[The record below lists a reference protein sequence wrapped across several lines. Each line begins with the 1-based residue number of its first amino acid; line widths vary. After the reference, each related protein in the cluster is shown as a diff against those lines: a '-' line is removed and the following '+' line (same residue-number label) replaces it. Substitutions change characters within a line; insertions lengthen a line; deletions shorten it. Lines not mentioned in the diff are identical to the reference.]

1 MNEDDYKNLIS
12 TYQRKSMDLFTQL
25 VVAETKVE
33 MLDAQLREAK
43 LYIQKLENGVED
55 PQEEGNYEQSSLN
68 KFNITRYIT
77 RYSRYI
83 PP

>member
-43 LYIQKLENGVED
+43 LHIQRLENGLED
-55 PQEEGNYEQSSLN
+55 SQEEGNYE
-68 KFNITRYIT
+68 
-77 RYSRYI
+77 
-83 PP
+83 

>member
-55 PQEEGNYEQSSLN
+55 PQEEGNYE
-68 KFNITRYIT
+68 
-77 RYSRYI
+77 
-83 PP
+83 

>member
-55 PQEEGNYEQSSLN
+55 SQEEVNYE
-68 KFNITRYIT
+68 
-77 RYSRYI
+77 
-83 PP
+83 

>member
-33 MLDAQLREAK
+33 MLDAQLREAR
-43 LYIQKLENGVED
+43 LRIQQLEDKEED
-55 PQEEGNYEQSSLN
+55 SQKDSEYE
-68 KFNITRYIT
+68 
-77 RYSRYI
+77 
-83 PP
+83 

>member
-1 MNEDDYKNLIS
+1 MNEEDYKNLIS

-43 LYIQKLENGVED
+43 LRIQQLENETKNSHED
-55 PQEEGNYEQSSLN
+55 SEYA
-68 KFNITRYIT
+68 
-77 RYSRYI
+77 
-83 PP
+83 

>member
-33 MLDAQLREAK
+33 MLDAQLREAR
-43 LYIQKLENGVED
+43 LRIQQLENKKED
-55 PQEEGNYEQSSLN
+55 SQKDSEYE
-68 KFNITRYIT
+68 
-77 RYSRYI
+77 
-83 PP
+83 

>member
-55 PQEEGNYEQSSLN
+55 SQEEVTTNSQA
-68 KFNITRYIT
+68 
-77 RYSRYI
+77 
-83 PP
+83 

>member
-33 MLDAQLREAK
+33 MLDAQLREAR
-43 LYIQKLENGVED
+43 LRIQQLENEKED
-55 PQEEGNYEQSSLN
+55 SQKDSEYE
-68 KFNITRYIT
+68 
-77 RYSRYI
+77 
-83 PP
+83 

>member
-43 LYIQKLENGVED
+43 LYIQKLETNTEES
-55 PQEEGNYEQSSLN
+55 QEEGNYE
-68 KFNITRYIT
+68 
-77 RYSRYI
+77 
-83 PP
+83 

>member
-55 PQEEGNYEQSSLN
+55 SQEESNYE
-68 KFNITRYIT
+68 
-77 RYSRYI
+77 
-83 PP
+83 